1 MFQRQTKSEVLSG
14 ILIILVMVLFSLAI
28 ILPFLNI
35 IAVSLS
41 DRNAILAGKVTFW
54 PIGVNTNAYN
64 AILKDQSILTGYKN
78 TIIVVVTGTVFS
90 VALTVITGFLLSRR
104 WLPGNKAFTFLITL
118 TMWFSGGM
126 IPLFLVVRG
135 IGIYNTLWAMFLPT
149 LISAYNAIIIR
160 NFIDGIPKALEE
172 SAAIDGVNDI
182 TLLSR
187 IFVPLMKAPIA
198 TITLWIAV
206 GLWNS
211 YMPAILYLNNQE
223 LYPLQLI
230 LRDIVFNNTMM
241 NEGGLNDGTLQ
252 TISESIKYAAIIVT
266 ALPVMLLYPFIQKYF
281 IKGVMLG
288 AVKG

>member
-1 MFQRQTKSEVLSG
+1 MFKRQTRSESISG
-14 ILIILVMVLFSLAI
+14 IVIIIVMILCSLLI

-35 IAVSLS
+35 ISVSLS
-41 DRNAILAGKVTFW
+41 DRNAILGGRVSFL
-54 PIGVNTNAYN
+54 PVGLNTSAYDV
-64 AILKDQSILTGYKN
+64 ILKDDSILTGYRN
-78 TIIVVVTGTVFS
+78 TIQIVVIGTLMS
-90 VALTVITGFLLSRR
+90 VLLTVIAGFILSRR
-104 WLPGNKAFTFLITL
+104 WLPGNKIITFLITL

-135 IGIYNTLWAMFLPT
+135 IGIYNTMWSMFLPT
-149 LISAYNAIIIR
+149 VISAYNTIIIR
-160 NFIDGIPKALEE
+160 NFIDGIPKELEE
-172 SAAIDGVNDI
+172 SASIDGVNDI
-182 TLLSR
+182 VLLFR
-187 IFVPLMKAPIA
+187 IFIPLMKAPIA

-211 YMPAILYLNNQE
+211 YMPAILYLNKSE

-230 LRDIVFNNTMM
+230 LRDIVFNNTML

>member
-78 TIIVVVTGTVFS
+78 TIIVVVIGTVFS

-104 WLPGNKAFTFLITL
+104 WLPGNKVFTFLITL

>member
-104 WLPGNKAFTFLITL
+104 WLPGNKVFTFLITL

>member
-1 MFQRQTKSEVLSG
+1 
-14 ILIILVMVLFSLAI
+14 
-28 ILPFLNI
+28 
-35 IAVSLS
+35 
-41 DRNAILAGKVTFW
+41 
-54 PIGVNTNAYN
+54 
-64 AILKDQSILTGYKN
+64 
-78 TIIVVVTGTVFS
+78 
-90 VALTVITGFLLSRR
+90 
-104 WLPGNKAFTFLITL
+104 
-118 TMWFSGGM
+118 
-126 IPLFLVVRG
+126 
-135 IGIYNTLWAMFLPT
+135 MFLPT